1 MPRLKPG
8 DTPLTPE
15 EDAAVEAGILAD
27 PDTIELDSQ
36 WFAGA
41 QPAALALPHIVEE
54 YIRERDGLTPRSE
67 AKDATGPHLSVR
79 TLPARVI
86 ANGSTGGYMAND
98 PINLYDYESR
108 AKLVLPHNNWE
119 FIEAGSMDEFTTQR
133 NRSAFEDLKLRPRFL
148 RDVSERNLATTV
160 LGQEI
165 SMPVMVSPAGSHMIA
180 HPEGEVATARGAG
193 KSDTLMMLSTSSN
206 YSMEEVADAASGPL
220 WFQLYHRGWNFTEM
234 LVHRAEEAGFKA
246 IVLTVDTP
254 LPSPK
259 ERDLRNRYQREF
271 GLGNFR
277 GMDTD
282 RTAISGTD
290 ETPGW
295 DVSSA
300 PSMTWRE
307 LERLRGMTSLPLV
320 LKGVR
325 TAEDAHEAV
334 ENGVNGIL
342 VSTHGG
348 RQLDMTMGAIE
359 MVPEIVEAS
368 RGQAEVYVD
377 SGVRRGSDVIKALAL
392 GAKAVAIG
400 RPLFWG
406 LAIDGADGVHGVL
419 ELLREEVSRAL
430 GYCGQSD
437 VNNLESGIVQIPA
450 GWGAVGGTTAP

>member
-8 DTPLTPE
+8 DKPLTPE
-15 EDAAVEAGILAD
+15 EDTAVVEAILSD
-27 PDTIELDSQ
+27 PDDFELDAE

-41 QPAALALPHIVEE
+41 QTAAEALPHIVEE
-54 YIRERDGLTPRSE
+54 YLRERKGPTQKLDGKHSSG
-67 AKDATGPHLSVR
+67 AD
-79 TLPARVI
+79 LPAHQLRNRVAEI
-86 ANGSTGGYMAND
+86 KISGGSMAND

-119 FIEAGSMDEFTTQR
+119 FIEAGAMDEFTTNR
-133 NRSAFEDLKLRPRFL
+133 NRSAFEDLKLRPRFM
-148 RDVSERNLATTV
+148 RDVSERNISTTV

-165 SMPVMVSPAGSHMIA
+165 SMPVMVAPAGSHMLA
-180 HPEGEVATARGAG
+180 HPDGEVATARGTG
-193 KSDTLMMLSTSSN
+193 MSDTLMMLSTSSN
-206 YSMEEVADAASGPL
+206 YSMEEVSDAAGGPL
-220 WFQLYHRGWNFTEM
+220 WFQLYHRGWHFTET

-259 ERDLRNRYQREF
+259 ERDLRNRYQREND
-271 GLGNFR
+271 LGNFR
-277 GMDTD
+277 GMDAD
-282 RTAISGTD
+282 RSAISGTD

-295 DVSSA
+295 DVSQS
-300 PSMTWRE
+300 PSITWRE

-334 ENGVNGIL
+334 EHGVEGIL

-359 MVPEIVEAS
+359 MVPEIVAAS

-406 LAIDGADGVHGVL
+406 LALDGADGVHGVL

-430 GYCGQSD
+430 GYCGQTD
-437 VNNLESGIVQIPA
+437 VNNLESGVVQIPA
-450 GWGAVGGTTAP
+450 GWGAFGGTTAP

>member
-1 MPRLKPG
+1 MPGLRPG
-8 DTPLTPE
+8 DRPLTPE
-15 EDAAVEAGILAD
+15 EDAGVTADILSD
-27 PDTIELDSQ
+27 PDTFELDAE
-36 WFAGA
+36 WFRGA
-41 QPAALALPHIVEE
+41 RPASEVLPHLFKNRSQSDQRPVSRYAAEGGIS
-54 YIRERDGLTPRSE
+54 RLLPQQPGRPRVL
-67 AKDATGPHLSVR
+67 ANQPLGGP
-79 TLPARVI
+79 
-86 ANGSTGGYMAND
+86 MAND
-98 PINLYDYESR
+98 PINLYDYEAR

-119 FIEAGSMDEFTTQR
+119 FIEAGAMDEYTTRR
-133 NRSAFEDLKLRPRFL
+133 NRSAFEDLKLRPRFM
-148 RDVSERNLATTV
+148 RDVSERSISTTV

-165 SMPVMVSPAGSHMIA
+165 SMPVMVSPAGSHMLA
-180 HPEGEVATARGAG
+180 HPDGEVATARGAG
-193 KSDTLMMLSTSSN
+193 MSDTLMMLSTSSN
-206 YSMEEVADAASGPL
+206 YGMEEVADAATGPL
-220 WFQLYHRGWNFTEM
+220 WFQLYHRGWHFTET

-254 LPSPK
+254 LASPK
-259 ERDLRNRYQREF
+259 ERDLRNRYQREND
-271 GLGNFR
+271 LGNFR
-277 GMDTD
+277 GMDAD
-282 RTAISGTD
+282 RRTISGTD

-300 PSMTWRE
+300 PSITWRE

-430 GYCGQSD
+430 GYCGQTD
-437 VNNLESGIVQIPA
+437 VNDLEPGVVQIPA
-450 GWGAVGGTTAP
+450 GWGAFGGTTAP